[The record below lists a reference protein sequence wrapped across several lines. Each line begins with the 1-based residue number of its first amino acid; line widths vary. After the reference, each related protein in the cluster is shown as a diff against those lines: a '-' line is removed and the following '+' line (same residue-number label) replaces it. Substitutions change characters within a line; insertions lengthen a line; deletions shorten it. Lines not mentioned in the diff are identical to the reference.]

1 MIVIEHLEIN
11 GRQYVR
17 TYSDAGMLIHGGFPE
32 ADYEEAIEP
41 AEYGRVYTETDI
53 PIGGDDE
60 ISMEEAFDLM
70 EGII

>member
-1 MIVIEHLEIN
+1 MIVTEYLEID

-17 TYSDAGMLIHGGFPE
+17 TYSDAGKLIHGGFPE

-41 AEYGRVYTETDI
+41 AEYGRTYTETGI
-53 PIGGDDE
+53 PIGGNEE
-60 ISMEEAFDLM
+60 ISMEEAFGLL

>member
-1 MIVIEHLEIN
+1 MIVTEYLEID
-11 GRQYVR
+11 GREYIR

-41 AEYGRVYTETDI
+41 AEYGRTYTETDI

-60 ISMEEAFDLM
+60 ISMEEAFDLL